1 MAHDEAISDIPPFAK
16 PLVPYI
22 KTRPDALRIRQQ
34 LTAYLRSQI
43 GFKEDEPDL
52 PNSHA
57 QSHLALCVP
66 QEAVVDVNR
75 IPPEITGLKK
85 QYLEAL
91 RANVAARKKYQA
103 ASEKATSA
111 RSGEYCKGEAP
122 AADSDSEFQAYLR
135 LLRGRQR
142 HAKLQ
147 VFQHYLEELNSRD
160 VAGPDHFEGQSAPS
174 QPLAS
179 PEQVDGARPSE
190 GEDVDG
196 LVHKLERVVIRAKF
210 QLDKEKKLFEET
222 KARHESDGIHGDI
235 PSPVKARALQRTRDE
250 LVRWIEEKLVDMGG
264 SDGDQ
269 TQESPPDDLEIL
281 AELLVERKVQITR
294 QYAAYVDARKRVLEA
309 ASKACQPVGAAS
321 AKPQPP
327 VTHRD
332 RTTPEKELPLYPLDA
347 LAFASESLLPLS
359 KTQDALAL
367 QKSYLSG
374 MLGKEKTTALRML
387 NRLSDESHLLPEYP
401 VPARQPRFK
410 STAAALNSRR
420 ASSSGE
426 PSKPDEVVRLA
437 EAWAFASDAA
447 AENEREYVEQK
458 MEVGDETVQDAEKTL
473 QQVYGM
479 LNQDLEE
486 ATRGTQR
493 GEPENTGAWARHARS
508 TSLQASRIAKP
519 AKGAW
524 SRLDGGVDA
533 D

>member
-1 MAHDEAISDIPPFAK
+1 MAHDETIPDIPPFAK
-16 PLVPYI
+16 SLAPYI

-34 LTAYLRSQI
+34 LTAYLRSQT
-43 GFKEDEPDL
+43 GLKEDELDHA
-52 PNSHA
+52 NGHA
-57 QSHLALCVP
+57 QSHLAFCVP
-66 QEAVVDVNR
+66 QDAGVDVNR
-75 IPPEITGLKK
+75 IPPEITGLKR

-91 RANVAARKKYQA
+91 QANVAARKRYQA

-111 RSGEYCKGEAP
+111 RLRDNCKGEAP

-147 VFQHYLEELNSRD
+147 VFQHYLEELKSRD
-160 VAGPDHFEGQSAPS
+160 VAGPEHFENQTAPS
-174 QPLAS
+174 QPLAP
-179 PEQVDGARPSE
+179 PEQVDERPSE

-196 LVHKLERVVIRAKF
+196 LVHKLEKVVIRAKS

-235 PSPVKARALQRTRDE
+235 PSPVKAKALQRTRDE
-250 LVRWIEEKLVDMGG
+250 LVQWIEEKLVDMGG

-269 TQESPPDDLEIL
+269 TQESPPDELENL
-281 AELLVERKVQITR
+281 AELLQERKVQIAT
-294 QYAAYVDARKRVLEA
+294 QYAAYVDARKRVLDA

-327 VTHRD
+327 VTHHA
-332 RTTPEKELPLYPLDA
+332 RTTPEQEPPLYPLDA
-347 LAFASESLLPLS
+347 LVFASENLLPLS
-359 KTQDALAL
+359 KTQNALAL

-401 VPARQPRFK
+401 IPARQPRFK
-410 STAAALNSRR
+410 PTAAALHSRR
-420 ASSSGE
+420 ASISGE
-426 PSKPDEVVRLA
+426 PSKPDEVVSLA

-447 AENEREYVEQK
+447 GENEREYVKQK
-458 MEVGDETVQDAEKTL
+458 MAVGDETVQDAERTL

-508 TSLQASRIAKP
+508 SSLQTSRIAKP
-519 AKGAW
+519 AKGPW

-533 D
+533 G